1 MKGRYEPTLTTV
13 CSEGRCRYCTG
24 CDHRC
29 HHVPPPAN
37 FRELVK
43 ALSGRKEV
51 RNVIQEGK

>member
-37 FRELVK
+37 FRELVR
-43 ALSGRKEV
+43 ALM
-51 RNVIQEGK
+51 GKSSEALREDDK